1 MKYTKFNLFTMS
13 TIVNF
18 FTSTDRLRAFICDV
32 QQEEGGH
39 ENLGNFANGY
49 G

>member
-1 MKYTKFNLFTMS
+1 MKYIKINLS
-13 TIVNF
+13 TINTIIHY
-18 FTSTDRLRAFICDV
+18 FTLTDKLRSFIDDV

>member
-1 MKYTKFNLFTMS
+1 MKLIYLQCTQLFTDKLRS
-13 TIVNF
+13 
-18 FTSTDRLRAFICDV
+18 FTYEV

-39 ENLGNFANGY
+39 ENWDNFANGY

>member
-1 MKYTKFNLFTMS
+1 MKYIKINVYNEHNYSL
-13 TIVNF
+13 
-18 FTSTDRLRAFICDV
+18 FTSTDKLRSFIDGV

-39 ENLGNFANGY
+39 ENLGNFANGS

>member
-1 MKYTKFNLFTMS
+1 MKFNLFTLN
-13 TIVNF
+13 TIIHF
-18 FTSTDRLRAFICDV
+18 LKKTDKLRSFIYEV
-32 QQEEGGH
+32 QQAEGGH